1 MADTHIQD
9 APPRDGPEGI
19 GGWLILPVVML
30 VLLIVAAGL
39 QLTLFSDVVELASSL
54 PTIQRYI
61 ISAQIVFNALLGII
75 CPIVL
80 LVLLFQ
86 KKRSFPGLFVGWAL
100 VFAVFAVINRLAAT
114 LMFGGILSDAWR
126 QLLSP
131 SNLQSL
137 ILSILP
143 VVIFIPYMLKS
154 RRVRNTFVQ

>member
-1 MADTHIQD
+1 MADTRIQEP
-9 APPRDGPEGI
+9 PPRDGPRGI
-19 GGWLILPVVML
+19 GGWLILPVAML

-86 KKRSFPGLFVGWAL
+86 KKRSFPRLFVGWAL
-100 VFAVFAVINRLAAT
+100 VFAVFAAINRLAAT

-143 VVIFIPYMLKS
+143 VVIFIPYVLKS

>member
-1 MADTHIQD
+1 MADTRIQEP
-9 APPRDGPEGI
+9 PPRDGPRGI
-19 GGWLILPVVML
+19 GGWLILSVVML

-86 KKRSFPGLFVGWAL
+86 KKRSFPRLFVGWAL

>member
-86 KKRSFPGLFVGWAL
+86 KKRSFPRLFVGWAM
-100 VFAVFAVINRLAAT
+100 VFAVFAVINRLAAI